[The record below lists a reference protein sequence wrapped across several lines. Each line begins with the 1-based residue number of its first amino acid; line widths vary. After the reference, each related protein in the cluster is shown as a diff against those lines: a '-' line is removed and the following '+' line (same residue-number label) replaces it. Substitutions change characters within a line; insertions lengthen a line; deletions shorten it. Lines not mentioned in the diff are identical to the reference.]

1 MVSAS
6 DMAYMSLALALAA
19 RGKGNTSPN
28 PMVGCVILK
37 NGRMIG
43 QGFHAQAGGPH
54 AEIVALTEA
63 GEAARGATLVV
74 TLEPCCHHG
83 KTPPCTDAI
92 IKAGIEHV
100 IIATKD
106 PNPLVAGKGIAALTA
121 AGISITEQVM
131 ADEANQL
138 NVVFNHYITT
148 KTPYVT
154 AKWAMSLDGQT
165 ITHPDDTRQITEMAS
180 LTHAH
185 TKRSTVDA
193 LLIGANTA
201 RTDNPQLT
209 ARDPET
215 GTLKS
220 KQPRRLILSANGDLP
235 LHLRLL
241 NQPLAENTWVITTD
255 HAHPS
260 FHDALHRQGVKTII
274 AKTDHT
280 GNIDLPALM
289 ETLGQHEITSLLV
302 EGGMT
307 TLRTFFKAN
316 LVHAIDV
323 YLAPVIIGD
332 LTQKKTIQLQSP
344 EPLGRDFYLS
354 GAWHV

>member
-1 MVSAS
+1 MISAS
-6 DMAYMSLALALAA
+6 DMAYMSLALTLAA
-19 RGKGNTSPN
+19 GGKGSTSPN

-43 QGFHAQAGGPH
+43 QGFHAKAGGPH
-54 AEIVALTEA
+54 AEMVALTEA
-63 GEAARGATLVV
+63 GEAANGATLVV

-92 IKAGIEHV
+92 IKAGIQHV
-100 IIATKD
+100 IIAAKD
-106 PNPLVAGKGIAALTA
+106 PNPLVAGKGIAALKA
-121 AGISITEQVM
+121 AGIQVTENVM
-131 ADEANQL
+131 AEEANAL

-165 ITHPDDTRQITEMAS
+165 ITHPDDTRQITEIAS

-201 RTDNPQLT
+201 RKDNPQLT

-215 GTLKS
+215 GTLKG
-220 KQPRRLILSANGDLP
+220 KQPRRLILSANGELP

-241 NQPLAENTWVITTD
+241 NKPLAENTWVITSD
-255 HAHPS
+255 KAKPS
-260 FHDALHRQGVKTII
+260 FHQALNDQGVKTIVVEAQANGDI
-274 AKTDHT
+274 H
-280 GNIDLPALM
+280 LPALM
-289 ETLGQHEITSLLV
+289 ETLGQQAITSLLV

-307 TLRTFFKAN
+307 TLRAFF
-316 LVHAIDV
+316 
-323 YLAPVIIGD
+323 
-332 LTQKKTIQLQSP
+332 
-344 EPLGRDFYLS
+344 
-354 GAWHV
+354 